1 MCDNVPSF
9 SYKMQY
15 STLISDL
22 TEHTESICLYNL
34 AGNVGHFV
42 SLRHVKIFFIIRR
55 GKRGQEK
62 RAMLT

>member
-9 SYKMQY
+9 SYKIQH
-15 STLISDL
+15 SLQILDL

-34 AGNVGHFV
+34 AVNVGHFV